1 MHKCIVEVSIQRDI
15 DLKISVQDNN
25 GIAEIIKLV
34 PTGDNVSATVTAAHA
49 MFADLDGDAKDAK
62 QVSYVMNTFVKYMSI
77 KKKSQTAKLF
87 LDDKQYLFPTD
98 LRHKLLQMSHD
109 LEIAFL
115 THNLSIVFV
124 RLD

>member
-62 QVSYVMNTFVKYMSI
+62 QVSYVMNTFCEVH
-77 KKKSQTAKLF
+77 
-87 LDDKQYLFPTD
+87 DDQKEFTSGQIFP
-98 LRHKLLQMSHD
+98 RRLL
-109 LEIAFL
+109 
-115 THNLSIVFV
+115 
-124 RLD
+124 